1 MDSRSAL
8 WQPRRRC
15 DTCAGTAAIEFAL
28 VVPAFFMIVFGI
40 EEFSRCV
47 WTQSALQFAV
57 EAAAR
62 CAAVDAATCGTPSQV
77 QQYAV
82 SKMPAP
88 GATAAAFTY
97 NNAATCGSLVSGS
110 MAFTFVVSLVHDGS
124 VTLTAQ
130 SCYPA

>member
-1 MDSRSAL
+1 MTPRSAL
-8 WQPRRRC
+8 WQSRKKC
-15 DTCAGTAAIEFAL
+15 DTRAGTTTLEFAL
-28 VVPAFFMIVFGI
+28 VMPAFLMIIFGI

-62 CAAVDAATCGTPSQV
+62 CAAVDAATCGNTSQV
-77 QQYAV
+77 QQYAA

-88 GATAAAFTY
+88 GARAAAFTY
-97 NNAATCGSLVSGS
+97 NNAATCGSLVSGTL
-110 MAFTFVVSLVHDGS
+110 AFTFVVNLVQDGS